1 MAIGFSYTL
10 KPDEAESLKEL
21 KSFMGKATELSK
33 FALKIDQTKALEE
46 FESFIQKIHGT
57 EVDIKLNFG
66 GGTGGNGG
74 KGGTGGLAPALERQV
89 QLVQDR
95 LNNALNNLTLKADSK
110 GLQGLL
116 PVEQII
122 QQINQLGQSGESLRQ
137 VNLQAAEIRA
147 ELQMWGQA
155 LNNDSRE
162 LAEVTNLAG
171 QLASKVGD
179 QKEIAKNNQE
189 LQTLIESRQ
198 EDINAQIKQ
207 IQTSREFK
215 TMTAQQQTAFND
227 LANSMKI
234 VAYSAEGANQQFS
247 EFRDELVTQQRLMQ
261 DREIDRIS
269 DAYERL
275 GGTIQNLVLR
285 YASLQLVLHQM
296 KQYFQEAIEY
306 TYELDAAYTD
316 VAISMDISRTE
327 FNKWT
332 EDAMEIARANGIAT
346 TSVLD
351 MVKIYA
357 TAGEDIS
364 AVAEKLSG
372 TAMLQ
377 NITQWDA
384 DQTTSVINS
393 IINQYQL
400 LDKEIN
406 GVTGSVSNA
415 INYLGDN
422 LIAISNELTI
432 DNVKGIQE
440 MASAIDDAGSVVKNA
455 GGTME
460 WYMSVTGA
468 LAESM
473 NASGSEVGAAM
484 RMITARTL
492 QQKQAIEEL
501 DGSIEDADLVIANAE
516 KALNQIGVTIREGG
530 GDLRDIEDILGD
542 VASKWDTLSDSTRG
556 YVAAML
562 AGTNRRSY

>member
-46 FESFIQKIHGT
+46 FNSFIQKLQNS
-57 EVDIKLNFG
+57 EVEVKIKYG
-66 GGTGGNGG
+66 EGTGGNGG

-189 LQTLIESRQ
+189 LQKLIKSRQ

-316 VAISMDISRTE
+316 VAISMDISREE
-327 FNKWT
+327 FGKWT
-332 EDAMEIARANGIAT
+332 QDAMEIARANGIAT

-364 AVAEKLSG
+364 AVTEKLSG

-377 NITQWDA
+377 NITRWDA

-432 DNVKGIQE
+432 DNIKGIQE

-455 GGTME
+455 GGSME

-473 NASGSEVGAAM
+473 NASGSEVGAAL
-484 RMITARTL
+484 RMI
-492 QQKQAIEEL
+492 
-501 DGSIEDADLVIANAE
+501 
-516 KALNQIGVTIREGG
+516 
-530 GDLRDIEDILGD
+530 
-542 VASKWDTLSDSTRG
+542 KW
-556 YVAAML
+556 
-562 AGTNRRSY
+562 

>member
-1 MAIGFSYTL
+1 M
-10 KPDEAESLKEL
+10 
-21 KSFMGKATELSK
+21 
-33 FALKIDQTKALEE
+33 
-46 FESFIQKIHGT
+46 QKL
-57 EVDIKLNFG
+57 IK
-66 GGTGGNGG
+66 
-74 KGGTGGLAPALERQV
+74 
-89 QLVQDR
+89 
-95 LNNALNNLTLKADSK
+95 
-110 GLQGLL
+110 
-116 PVEQII
+116 
-122 QQINQLGQSGESLRQ
+122 
-137 VNLQAAEIRA
+137 
-147 ELQMWGQA
+147 
-155 LNNDSRE
+155 
-162 LAEVTNLAG
+162 
-171 QLASKVGD
+171 
-179 QKEIAKNNQE
+179 
-189 LQTLIESRQ
+189 SRQ

-422 LIAISNELTI
+422 LIAISNGLTI

-455 GGTME
+455 GGSME

-473 NASGSEVGAAM
+473 NASGKCSPPC
-484 RMITARTL
+484 L
-492 QQKQAIEEL
+492 
-501 DGSIEDADLVIANAE
+501 
-516 KALNQIGVTIREGG
+516 
-530 GDLRDIEDILGD
+530 
-542 VASKWDTLSDSTRG
+542 
-556 YVAAML
+556 
-562 AGTNRRSY
+562 

>member
-46 FESFIQKIHGT
+46 FESFIQKIQNS
-57 EVDIKLNFG
+57 EVEVKIKYG
-66 GGTGGNGG
+66 EGTGSSGAKVGDAIADDLVESVNQATSRITQATD
-74 KGGTGGLAPALERQV
+74 KQV
-89 QLVQDR
+89 QLIRDR
-95 LNNALNNLTLKADSK
+95 LINSLNSLTLRADAKA
-110 GLQGLL
+110 LQGLIPTKHYL
-116 PVEQII
+116 QEIDKLV
-122 QQINQLGQSGESLRQ
+122 NSGKSLR
-137 VNLQAAEIRA
+137 EIRLEASTMNA
-147 ELQMWGQA
+147 EFTALGQA
-155 LNNDSRE
+155 LSYSARE
-162 LAEVTNLAG
+162 LEDVTNLAG
-171 QLASKVGD
+171 KLPKIVAE
-179 QKEIAKNNQE
+179 QKELAKNNKV
-189 LQTLIESRQ
+189 LQDYIAAKQKDIDTEIKRIKTLKEYK
-198 EDINAQIKQ
+198 A
-207 IQTSREFK
+207 
-215 TMTAQQQTAFND
+215 MTAQQRTQFDEIAS
-227 LANSMKI
+227 SMKI
-234 VAYSAEGANQQFS
+234 VAYNAEGAYQKFT
-247 EFRDELVTQQRLMQ
+247 EFGNELKAQEQLMH
-261 DREIDRIS
+261 DRSVDRIS

-316 VAISMDISRTE
+316 VAISMDISREE
-327 FNKWT
+327 FGKWT
-332 EDAMEIARANGIAT
+332 QDAMEIARANGIAT

-364 AVAEKLSG
+364 AVTEKLSG

-377 NITQWDA
+377 NITRWDA

-473 NASGSEVGAAM
+473 NASGSEVGAAL
-484 RMITARTL
+484 RMI
-492 QQKQAIEEL
+492 
-501 DGSIEDADLVIANAE
+501 
-516 KALNQIGVTIREGG
+516 
-530 GDLRDIEDILGD
+530 
-542 VASKWDTLSDSTRG
+542 KW
-556 YVAAML
+556 
-562 AGTNRRSY
+562 

>member
-473 NASGSEVGAAM
+473 NASGSEVGAAL
-484 RMITARTL
+484 RMI
-492 QQKQAIEEL
+492 
-501 DGSIEDADLVIANAE
+501 
-516 KALNQIGVTIREGG
+516 
-530 GDLRDIEDILGD
+530 
-542 VASKWDTLSDSTRG
+542 KW
-556 YVAAML
+556 
-562 AGTNRRSY
+562 

>member
-46 FESFIQKIHGT
+46 FESFIQKLQNS
-57 EVDIKLNFG
+57 EVEVKIKYG
-66 GGTGGNGG
+66 EGTGSSGAKVGDAIGNSIVEGVEQAG
-74 KGGTGGLAPALERQV
+74 NRIRQATDRQV

-137 VNLQAAEIRA
+137 INLQAAEIRT

-189 LQTLIESRQ
+189 LQKLIKSRQ

-207 IQTSREFK
+207 IQTSKEFK

-422 LIAISNELTI
+422 LIAISNELRI

-455 GGTME
+455 GGSME

-484 RMITARTL
+484 RMI
-492 QQKQAIEEL
+492 K
-501 DGSIEDADLVIANAE
+501 
-516 KALNQIGVTIREGG
+516 
-530 GDLRDIEDILGD
+530 
-542 VASKWDTLSDSTRG
+542 
-556 YVAAML
+556 
-562 AGTNRRSY
+562 

>member
-137 VNLQAAEIRA
+137 VNLQASEIRA

-189 LQTLIESRQ
+189 LQKLIKSRQ

-207 IQTSREFK
+207 IQTSKEFK
-215 TMTAQQQTAFND
+215 QMTAQQQTAFND

-247 EFRDELVTQQRLMQ
+247 EFRDELVTQQRLMH
-261 DREIDRIS
+261 DRSVDRIS

-332 EDAMEIARANGIAT
+332 QDAMEIARANGIAT

-455 GGTME
+455 GGSME

-473 NASGSEVGAAM
+473 NATGSEVGAAL
-484 RMITARTL
+484 RMI
-492 QQKQAIEEL
+492 
-501 DGSIEDADLVIANAE
+501 
-516 KALNQIGVTIREGG
+516 
-530 GDLRDIEDILGD
+530 
-542 VASKWDTLSDSTRG
+542 KW
-556 YVAAML
+556 
-562 AGTNRRSY
+562 

>member
-46 FESFIQKIHGT
+46 FESFIQKLQNS
-57 EVDIKLNFG
+57 EVEVKIKYG
-66 GGTGGNGG
+66 EGTGSSGTKVGDAIDNSIVEGVEQAGNRIRQA
-74 KGGTGGLAPALERQV
+74 TDRQV

-137 VNLQAAEIRA
+137 INLQAAEIRT

-189 LQTLIESRQ
+189 LQKLIKSRQ

-207 IQTSREFK
+207 IQTSKEFK
-215 TMTAQQQTAFND
+215 QMTAQQQTAFND

-306 TYELDAAYTD
+306 TYELDATYTD

-473 NASGSEVGAAM
+473 NASGSEVGAAL
-484 RMITARTL
+484 RMI
-492 QQKQAIEEL
+492 
-501 DGSIEDADLVIANAE
+501 
-516 KALNQIGVTIREGG
+516 
-530 GDLRDIEDILGD
+530 
-542 VASKWDTLSDSTRG
+542 KW
-556 YVAAML
+556 
-562 AGTNRRSY
+562 

>member
-122 QQINQLGQSGESLRQ
+122 QQINQLGQSGGSLRQ